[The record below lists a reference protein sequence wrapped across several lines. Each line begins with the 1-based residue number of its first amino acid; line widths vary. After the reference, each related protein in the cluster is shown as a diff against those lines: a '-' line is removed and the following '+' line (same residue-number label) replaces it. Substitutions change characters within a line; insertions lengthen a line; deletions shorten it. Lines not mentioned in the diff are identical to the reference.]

1 VAATSLMDTQTWYAS
16 LPTMYGSAAA
26 VITDPSGRVLLV
38 KPNYRERWSLPGGIL
53 EHGEA
58 PHAGCFREVEEEIGL
73 ALPPGPL
80 LAVAWSGPDGER
92 PKPIVSFLFDGGVLA
107 DAGGIRLQ
115 EEELDDWEFV
125 EPGQLAGYLP
135 RFLLARVTGAL
146 TARDTGVP
154 VYLADEHPVT

>member
-1 VAATSLMDTQTWYAS
+1 MDTQAWYAS

-38 KPNYRERWSLPGGIL
+38 KPNYRDRWSLPGGIL

-73 ALPPGPL
+73 VLPPGPML
-80 LAVAWSGPDGER
+80 TVAWTAPDSER

-107 DAGGIRLQ
+107 DTSGIRLQ
-115 EEELDDWEFV
+115 EEELDDWRFV
-125 EPGQLAGYLP
+125 APDELGDYLP
-135 RFLLARVTGAL
+135 PFLLHRVTAAL
-146 TARDTGVP
+146 TARATGTAAYV
-154 VYLADEHPVT
+154 ADEAPAT